1 MTLDDLNNL
10 DPQQFGNWPIP
21 VKGIIIALLCVA
33 LLGAGYWFITKEQLI
48 KLDGLKNKEVSLK
61 QEFTRKQKRANTLQ
75 QLKDQLAQIEEIFGE
90 LLKRLPKEA
99 EVPELL
105 RQISSYA
112 QSNNLD
118 VKYFKPERE
127 RSGSDAFYKELPIT
141 IRLQGSYH
149 ALGQFSADIARMERI
164 VTQHNISIAPVA
176 KTAGE
181 LLMST
186 TAKTYRYKE
195 DEEEK

>member
-176 KTAGE
+176 NTAGE

-195 DEEEK
+195 DDEEK